1 MITMLALCVHIT
13 LRLSLTQKKKDADER
28 SSVHRHLGV
37 IGTRELQMQGGAVF
51 GFLGTTHNTQVVQI
65 LTNN

>member
-51 GFLGTTHNTQVVQI
+51 AFLATTQVVQI